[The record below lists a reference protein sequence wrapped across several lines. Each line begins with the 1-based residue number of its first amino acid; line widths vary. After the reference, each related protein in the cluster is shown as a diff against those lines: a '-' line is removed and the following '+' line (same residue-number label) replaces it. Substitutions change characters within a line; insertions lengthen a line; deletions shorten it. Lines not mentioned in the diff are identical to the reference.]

1 MTKRRCLRHEDYT
14 VGWISALPLELAAA
28 TKMLDEEHHA
38 LPQDPT
44 DTSVYTLG
52 SIGEHNVVM
61 VCLPVGGIGT
71 SSAAAVASRM
81 RSKFTSI
88 RFGLLVGIGG
98 GVPSSQADIRLGDVV
113 VSQPSYG
120 RGGVVQYD
128 FGISIP
134 SGFQRTRFLN
144 APPDILLSALARF
157 QAANLTDE
165 TTLYSQ
171 LFRPSHK
178 LDSLLIDPGPDILFE
193 PTYDHV
199 GKDNCGQCDKDRVVQ
214 RSLRKDQQPMIHY
227 GTIAS
232 GNQVIKDA
240 TTRDQ
245 LSSELGGVLCF
256 EMEAAGVM
264 NIFPCLVIRG
274 ICGQSLVYCSASVL
288 DA

>member
-52 SIGEHNVVM
+52 SIGKHNVVM

-71 SSAAAVASRM
+71 NSAAAVASRM

-98 GVPSSQADIRLGDVV
+98 GVPSSQTDIRLGDVV
-113 VSQPSYG
+113 VSQPSCG
-120 RGGVVQYD
+120 RGGVVHYD
-128 FGISIP
+128 FGISTP
-134 SGFQRTRFLN
+134 SGFERTGFLN
-144 APPDILLSALARF
+144 APPNILLSALAKF
-157 QAANLTDE
+157 QGANPTDE

-171 LFRPSHK
+171 PFRPSHRF
-178 LDSLLIDPGPDILFE
+178 DSLLNDPGPDLLFE
-193 PTYDHV
+193 PTYNHI
-199 GKDNCGQCDKDRVVQ
+199 GKGDCGQCDRDRMVQ
-214 RSLRKDQQPMIHY
+214 RSLRKDPQPMIHY

-232 GNQVIKDA
+232 GNQVIKDGI
-240 TTRDQ
+240 TRDN

-256 EMEAAGVM
+256 EMKAAGVM
-264 NIFPCLVIRG
+264 NIFSCLVIRG
-274 ICGQSLVYCSASVL
+274 ICGQS
-288 DA
+288 